1 LPTGDTLVAD
11 VVRTLRGGDSR
22 DALSLPRLGQRRE
35 ASPFRGQRTTP
46 EPADAVGVVPENLMP
61 ALHQPTYASIAA
73 VLCAL
78 LLALLAGASLS
89 TGGSSVTQTEWGK
102 VRPHA
107 FPAAGS

>member
-1 LPTGDTLVAD
+1 
-11 VVRTLRGGDSR
+11 
-22 DALSLPRLGQRRE
+22 
-35 ASPFRGQRTTP
+35 
-46 EPADAVGVVPENLMP
+46 MP

-78 LLALLAGASLS
+78 LLALLAGASLL